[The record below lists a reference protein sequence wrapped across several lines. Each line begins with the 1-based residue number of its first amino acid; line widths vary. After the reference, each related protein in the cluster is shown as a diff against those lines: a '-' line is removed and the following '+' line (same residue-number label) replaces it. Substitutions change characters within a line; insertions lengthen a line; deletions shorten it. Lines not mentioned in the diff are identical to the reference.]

1 MSFGKLA
8 NVKPE
13 IFDNINADA
22 TFRWAHKTLDAPVET
37 LTTADEVKKQR
48 EAKQQQMQE
57 QQEAMAMQQQA
68 ATAKD
73 MAKAAKDAG
82 MEEQMGGALNGA
94 AQN

>member
-1 MSFGKLA
+1 MVMALPWLRSGSAL
-8 NVKPE
+8 
-13 IFDNINADA
+13 
-22 TFRWAHKTLDAPVET
+22 
-37 LTTADEVKKQR
+37 
-48 EAKQQQMQE
+48 
-57 QQEAMAMQQQA
+57 AMQQQA